1 MRRDPTSKSGDTQVK
16 KYLLTGLILLLPVAL
31 TLVVII
37 FLFDFFTTPFINI
50 VGPLVALIQNS
61 LPFSLPAGFTLFL
74 SRLFSLIFLCIFILL
89 LGIVTQWFIVR
100 NVLKLTQFII
110 SHIPI
115 AKTIYKVSRDIF
127 GALFSMDGKK
137 AFKEP
142 VMVPFPHRPNFALGF
157 HAGEVADEIQRKIK
171 TPLVSV
177 FVPTAPHPI
186 SGFLFLVPEQDVYKV
201 EMTNE
206 EVIKFLVSC
215 GMIVP
220 EAEQSLEKGSDDF
233 P

>member
-61 LPFSLPAGFTLFL
+61 LPFTLPAGFTLFL